1 LQNRQALKKN
11 KLSNPLA
18 LDLDHILRHTK
29 ELWEELRNGNIFI
42 TGGTGFIGCWL
53 LESFA
58 WADANL
64 DLHASALVLTRDF
77 NTFQKKA
84 PHLAANPAI
93 TFLIDDVR
101 HFTFPAGEFTHII
114 HAATSAS
121 AKLNSE
127 DPLLMFDTIIEG
139 TRRTLDFAAQC
150 QASKFLLTSSGAVYG
165 RQPSNMTH
173 VSEDYYGAPDP
184 TNPNSAYGEGK
195 RAAELLCS
203 LYSKKYG
210 IETKI
215 ARCFAFVGAYL
226 PLDIHYAIGNFIR
239 DGLNGGP
246 IQVKGDGTPYRSYL
260 YAADLTIWLWTILFN
275 GKSCRAYN
283 VGSEEDM
290 TIAEIANT
298 VAQCFEKPV
307 AVEID
312 KIPDSHKPAERYVPL
327 TKRVRNECGI
337 HQVTD
342 IREGIRRTLIK
353 PKDLTRG
360 STLMNRN
367 ILKAMPEET
376 LRCFFNNRSV
386 LITGSNG
393 FVASY
398 LVPRLMKFG
407 AFVHGI
413 DVQESQKLTDYDYR
427 CANLMNFDSIASYLN
442 ECSPSVVFHLASQS
456 SVGLSWKEEYETIDT
471 NVKSTYNLFKVLEL
485 LSTPIRF
492 LLISSGEVY
501 GDLGGRKAVES
512 DKLKPMNPYA
522 VSKAMMEMVAH
533 RFHNT
538 NIQYVIARPFN
549 HTGPGRP
556 ATFFD
561 ADMAKQFAVARN
573 EHRITV
579 DLKVGNIENIRDFS
593 DVRDIVE
600 EYILLA
606 CQGESGEVYNVCSG
620 IESRLKDIILIL
632 EKISGIKACITI
644 DENRFRKN
652 DLAYLVGSAT
662 LEFEGRPLEQTM
674 RDLFMSFLT

>member
-1 LQNRQALKKN
+1 MKKN
-11 KLSNPLA
+11 KLSNPLE
-18 LDLDHILRHTK
+18 LDLDHILHHTK
-29 ELWEELRNGNIFI
+29 ELWEELRGKQIFI

-58 WADANL
+58 WANAHL
-64 DLHASALVLTRDF
+64 DLNASALVLTRDF
-77 NTFQKKA
+77 NAFQKKA
-84 PHLAANPAI
+84 PHLATNQAI
-93 TFLIDDVR
+93 TFRIGNVR
-101 HFTFPAGEFTHII
+101 NFTFPEGEFSHVI

-121 AKLNSE
+121 AQLSNE

-139 TRRTLDFAAQC
+139 TRRTLDFAVHCNAQ
-150 QASKFLLTSSGAVYG
+150 KLLLTSSGAVYG
-165 RQPSNMTH
+165 KQPSDMTH
-173 VSEDYYGAPDP
+173 VSEDYCGAPDP

-246 IQVKGDGTPYRSYL
+246 IQVNGDGTPYRSYL
-260 YAADLTIWLWTILFN
+260 YAADLAIWLWTILFT
-275 GKSCRAYN
+275 GKTCRAYN

-290 TIAEIANT
+290 TIAEVANT

-307 AVEID
+307 AVKID

-327 TKRVRNECGI
+327 TKRVQDECGI
-337 HQVTD
+337 HLVTD
-342 IREGIRRTLIK
+342 IREGIRRTLIN
-353 PKDLTRG
+353 PMDLKRG

-413 DVQESQKLTDYDYR
+413 DVKESQKLTDCDYR
-427 CANLMNFDSIASYLN
+427 CANLMNFDSIASYIN
-442 ECSPSVVFHLASQS
+442 ECRPSIVFHLASQS

-485 LSTPIRF
+485 LSTPIRL

-501 GDLGGRKAVES
+501 GDIGGRKAVES
-512 DKLKPMNPYA
+512 DKLSPMNPYA

-533 RFHNT
+533 RFRTT

-573 EHRITV
+573 ERRNVV

-620 IESRLKDIILIL
+620 IETRLKDIILIL

-652 DLAYLVGSAT
+652 DLAYLVGST
-662 LEFEGRPLEQTM
+662 NLEFEGRPLEQTM